1 MRLFC
6 VLPFILTHVDRRRI
20 RHRRVPRGDA
30 PIVAPDSLKP
40 RRRIQR
46 VSNLRFPVFIRRDQ
60 PRSRTMLARDPPRAL
75 TNRINHPQARQRVRL
90 RQNRVVHQIVHAV
103 KRSLRL
109 SPRRVPA
116 VPFAP
121 SSLHRLQLSF
131 QRARSCV
138 IARSRVVSPRSR
150 SRSRSRRV
158 QETLAARP
166 RRIVPRRT
174 FPTESRRRSPD
185 DALRSHARVARNA
198 LHRVV
203 RRARARVPARDGR
216 KTDGSV
222 SLDRSRARALARGET
237 STRGRVR
244 DAMRHFTKCAFS
256 RDTATCLSD
265 TRVYVFSS
273 TDVST
278 TMLLYRAV
286 TMNKRRL
293 VFNET
298 LAKHT
303 ASGKISY
310 GATL

>member
-150 SRSRSRRV
+150 SRSRSRPGN
-158 QETLAARP
+158 P
-166 RRIVPRRT
+166 RRASTSDCP
-174 FPTESRRRSPD
+174 S
-185 DALRSHARVARNA
+185 SH
-198 LHRVV
+198 LSHRVS
-203 RRARARVPARDGR
+203 A
-216 KTDGSV
+216 SV
-222 SLDRSRARALARGET
+222 A
-237 STRGRVR
+237 
-244 DAMRHFTKCAFS
+244 
-256 RDTATCLSD
+256 
-265 TRVYVFSS
+265 
-273 TDVST
+273 
-278 TMLLYRAV
+278 
-286 TMNKRRL
+286 
-293 VFNET
+293 
-298 LAKHT
+298 
-303 ASGKISY
+303 
-310 GATL
+310 

>member
-138 IARSRVVSPRSR
+138 IARSRVVSPRPR

-203 RRARARVPARDGR
+203 RRARARVPARVVARRRHSPRRERAGR
-216 KTDGSV
+216 GVVKHRARRRARRRAMRAMGERRTGV
-222 SLDRSRARALARGET
+222 FRSIVRARACARA
-237 STRGRVR
+237 GRDVDARARSRRNAALYEVR
-244 DAMRHFTKCAFS
+244 FFS
-256 RDTATCLSD
+256 RH
-265 TRVYVFSS
+265 RNVFIG
-273 TDVST
+273 
-278 TMLLYRAV
+278 
-286 TMNKRRL
+286 
-293 VFNET
+293 
-298 LAKHT
+298 H
-303 ASGKISY
+303 SGICI
-310 GATL
+310 